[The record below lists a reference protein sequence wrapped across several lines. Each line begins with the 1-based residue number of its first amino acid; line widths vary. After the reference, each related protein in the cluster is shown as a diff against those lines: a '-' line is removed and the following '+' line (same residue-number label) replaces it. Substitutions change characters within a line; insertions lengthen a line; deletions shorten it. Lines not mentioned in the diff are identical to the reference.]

1 MICPPISL
9 RFWNSPGVRLRFARC
24 IHAILYH
31 IPNVNANFFVD
42 KDYLRLSL
50 KGTKIIAQ
58 GGTLGKVGFVIP
70 SLQGTYNCHVML
82 LPTGSRN
89 LVGIYLGLHPRLYM
103 CVPFFQGQESQY
115 RRLAPLRIQAPFT
128 IKEYPNGDHNLHG
141 HSTRLAIEH
150 LAGHC

>member
-70 SLQGTYNCHVML
+70 SLQGTNNCRVML
-82 LPTGSRN
+82 LPYREPESGGHLPRVAPQAIYVRPFLSGTRITISEACPASN
-89 LVGIYLGLHPRLYM
+89 SSTVHYQGI
-103 CVPFFQGQESQY
+103 S
-115 RRLAPLRIQAPFT
+115 
-128 IKEYPNGDHNLHG
+128 
-141 HSTRLAIEH
+141 
-150 LAGHC
+150 